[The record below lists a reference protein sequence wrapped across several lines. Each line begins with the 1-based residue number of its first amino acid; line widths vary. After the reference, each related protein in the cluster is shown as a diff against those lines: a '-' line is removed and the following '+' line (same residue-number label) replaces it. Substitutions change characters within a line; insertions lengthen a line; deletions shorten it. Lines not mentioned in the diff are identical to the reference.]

1 MYLYL
6 RRVYKIYP
14 FDIPPPTFLKTNSDY
29 LGKQKFWYATIVAIF
44 WDNSSKI
51 LRPNLPEELNREHF
65 GKINIKNVMTYNNL
79 PNYIANVK
87 LRSRE
92 FQIAGPNFA
101 KRKNDKNFK
110 K

>member
-1 MYLYL
+1 M
-6 RRVYKIYP
+6 
-14 FDIPPPTFLKTNSDY
+14 
-29 LGKQKFWYATIVAIF
+29 
-44 WDNSSKI
+44 
-51 LRPNLPEELNREHF
+51 PEELNREHF
-65 GKINIKNVMTYNNL
+65 GKINIENVMTYNNL